1 MDEEFFYQAGGKI
14 RFRQGGH
21 ISRRSKVPRYSRET
35 VSRLMSFLVK
45 FTTYISKI
53 SFMNVRLGKR
63 DL

>member
-1 MDEEFFYQAGGKI
+1 
-14 RFRQGGH
+14 
-21 ISRRSKVPRYSRET
+21 VPRYSRET